1 MTYFN
6 KKFDVLG
13 IELSP
18 YGKHLLQNGKL
29 MPKYYAF
36 FDDDVIYDCAAAGFT
51 ENNSEIRNRIMN
63 ETPVLRPHYMF
74 KTVEDIN
81 GKDQPFPISIGK
93 VKDQLQTKA
102 QSSYN
107 ILLALRTT
115 KEKALLEVHSL
126 INEITSSSA
135 QLNITGSFHEHTKAA
150 EKHISHSTLHR

>member
-36 FDDDVIYDCAAAGFT
+36 FDDDVIYDCSAAGFS

-74 KTVEDIN
+74 KTVELMILY
-81 GKDQPFPISIGK
+81 FALFCFMSI
-93 VKDQLQTKA
+93 
-102 QSSYN
+102 
-107 ILLALRTT
+107 ALRILVA
-115 KEKALLEVHSL
+115 K
-126 INEITSSSA
+126 
-135 QLNITGSFHEHTKAA
+135 
-150 EKHISHSTLHR
+150 